1 VEQAKP
7 GGRSELEPIQ
17 SDPEIRFCLSFLLD
31 IEALVP
37 ARAGR
42 WGSSP
47 QGWLPSE
54 LLAELLGRPY
64 LSGLHMRFNTRRAEH
79 GFPACN
85 DNGSITLA
93 PTRQHFAIVQSDPQ
107 ARLASLNFSP
117 IEKIKAAL
125 RGIKVVSSISYAK
138 GEERPYG
145 NRVYNRTNGISATG
159 AAPSDRAI

>member
-1 VEQAKP
+1 MEQAKS

-17 SDPEIRFCLSFLLD
+17 SDPEVRFRLSFLLD

-64 LSGLHMRFNTRRAEH
+64 LSGLHVRFNTRRAEH

-85 DNGSITLA
+85 DNGPITLT

-107 ARLASLNFSP
+107 ARLAR
-117 IEKIKAAL
+117 A
-125 RGIKVVSSISYAK
+125 RYTSSMMW
-138 GEERPYG
+138 RPA
-145 NRVYNRTNGISATG
+145 RASATG
-159 AAPSDRAI
+159 SSWTMNTASPALVSAHTAP